1 MIKTV
6 KIQSN
11 NKTNGNVYINL
22 PKEMREALNMKK
34 GDTLLLR
41 LEDNKIII
49 TK

>member
-11 NKTNGNVYINL
+11 NKKNGNVYINL
-22 PKEMREALNMKK
+22 PKEMREVLDMKK
-34 GDTLLLR
+34 GDTVLLK

>member
-11 NKTNGNVYINL
+11 NKENGNVYINL
-22 PKEMREALNMKK
+22 PKEMREILDMKK
-34 GDTLLLR
+34 GDTVLLR
-41 LEDNKIII
+41 LEDDKIII

>member
-11 NKTNGNVYINL
+11 GKKNGNVYINL
-22 PKEMREALNMKK
+22 PKEMREVLGMGK
-34 GDTLLLR
+34 GDTVLLK
-41 LEDNKIII
+41 LEDNRIII